1 MNSKNFEIYGPVI
14 GGKDLWKSLG
24 YKTFSAFSRAIAKN
38 TIAINVFRIEGRRGW
53 FALTEDLTNWLS
65 RLKEPTQITMKGDI
79 ELLKN

>member
-1 MNSKNFEIYGPVI
+1 MNIEKYGPVI

-53 FALTEDLTNWLS
+53 FGLTEDLTNWLS
-65 RLKEPTQITMKGDI
+65 RLKEPPHKIKKGDAEI
-79 ELLKN
+79 IKN